1 MATSSQVMAVPTG
14 QTGRQETLSEWA
26 GPYVTSMLGK
36 AQALSEMPY
45 QTYQGPLTAGYSP
58 LQMQAFQGIGG
69 LGVSGDIGS
78 AAKEASGVASSAAG
92 LNYKDGQ
99 FQNQFAAPGA
109 YKGATF
115 DSGFN
120 FAGPGEATK
129 FTNTFQAP
137 TSFTPGSFEG
147 GIFGTQQA
155 QQYMNPFLQSALNPA
170 MEEARRQAEISRTQQ
185 ASRLAQAGAFGGSR
199 QAIMESELN
208 RNLMQA
214 QNKMLGEGYAT
225 AYDKAMAQYNQDMA
239 RSMQAQQLGE
249 QSRQFGAGQGM
260 EAARMAAQYG
270 LSAQQAQEA
279 ARQFNAGQS
288 LTAAQLQ
295 AQFGLDAQKAA
306 ELSRQFGAQ
315 QAMTSAQQAAQYGSE
330 AQRQA
335 EQSRQFGAQ
344 YGLQG
349 LAQRLDAARLMGS
362 LGQAAGA
369 EQRANLAQMLG
380 AGEMQRAI
388 EQQGVAADLAEF
400 QAQRDFP
407 YKQLQFQQSML
418 QGMPIQSIAA
428 QYQQPSSLTSMLN
441 TTGGLM
447 DLYQRLFPEQKK
459 G

>member
-1 MATSSQVMAVPTG
+1 MATQQLMAVPTG

-36 AQALSEMPY
+36 GQALSEMPY

-58 LQMQAFQGIGG
+58 LQLKAFQGIGG
-69 LGVSGDIGS
+69 LGVSDDIG
-78 AAKEASGVASSAAG
+78 AASKEAAGVASAAAG
-92 LNYKDGQ
+92 MNYTPGQ
-99 FQNQFAAPGA
+99 FGNQFKAPGE
-109 YKGATF
+109 YKGAEF
-115 DSGFN
+115 SSGFK

-129 FTNTFQAP
+129 FTNQFQSP

-155 QQYMNPFLQSALNPA
+155 QQYMNPYLQQALNPA
-170 MEEARRQAEISRTQQ
+170 MDEARRQAEISRTQQ
-185 ASRLAQAGAFGGSR
+185 AGRLAQAGAFGGSR

-214 QNKMLGEGYAT
+214 QNKMLGEGYAS
-225 AYDKAMAQYNQDMA
+225 AYDKAMSQYNADMA

-249 QSRQFGAGQGM
+249 QSRQFGAGQSM
-260 EAARMAAQYG
+260 QAAQLAAQYG

-279 ARQFNAGQS
+279 ARQFNAGQTLS
-288 LTAAQLQ
+288 AAQLQ
-295 AQFGLDAQKAA
+295 AQFGLDAQKAS

-315 QAMTSAQQAAQYGSE
+315 QAMTAAQQTAQYGSD

-362 LGQAAGA
+362 LGQASGA

-380 AGEMQRAI
+380 AGEAQRAV

-400 QAQRDFP
+400 EKQRDYP
-407 YKQLQFQQSML
+407 YKMLQFQQSLL

-428 QYQQPSSLTSMLN
+428 SYQQPSTLTSVLN

>member
-1 MATSSQVMAVPTG
+1 MTTPQVMTIPTG

-36 AQALSEMPY
+36 GQALSEMPY

-69 LGVSGDIGS
+69 LGVSGDIG
-78 AAKEASGVASSAAG
+78 AASKEATGVASTATG
-92 LNYKDGQ
+92 MGYTPGQ
-99 FQNQFAAPGA
+99 FANP
-109 YKGATF
+109 
-115 DSGFN
+115 
-120 FAGPGEATK
+120 
-129 FTNTFQAP
+129 FQAP
-137 TSFTPGSFEG
+137 SAFTPGTFEG

-155 QQYMNPFLQSALNPA
+155 QQYMNPYLQQALNPA
-170 MEEARRQAEISRTQQ
+170 MDEARRQAEISRTQQ
-185 ASRLAQAGAFGGSR
+185 AGRLAQAGAFGGSR

-214 QNKMLGEGYAT
+214 QNKMLGEGYAS
-225 AYDKAMAQYNQDMA
+225 AYDKAMAQYNADMA

-249 QSRQFGAGQGM
+249 QSRQFGAQQG
-260 EAARMAAQYG
+260 
-270 LSAQQAQEA
+270 
-279 ARQFNAGQS
+279 
-288 LTAAQLQ
+288 
-295 AQFGLDAQKAA
+295 
-306 ELSRQFGAQ
+306 
-315 QAMTSAQQAAQYGSE
+315 MTSAQQAAQYGSE

-349 LAQRLDAARLMGS
+349 LTQRLEAARLLGS
-362 LGQAAGA
+362 LGQTAGA

-380 AGEMQRAI
+380 AGEDQRAV

-400 QAQRDFP
+400 QAQRDYP
-407 YKQLQFQQSML
+407 YKMLQFQQSLL
-418 QGMPIQSIAA
+418 QGLPIQSIAA
-428 QYQQPSSLTSMLN
+428 SYQQPSTLTSVLN

-447 DLYQRLFPEQKK
+447 DLYQRLFPTQTPTK